1 MRPDEHKK
9 TKNARYKKKHG
20 IQQGQSSVSDDKDN
34 ERSNI
39 TETQAKLPAFGDN
52 EVPISESG
60 FSKRPITSNWAKYE
74 SAECDENDQGTDF
87 NVLLSFAGDTSSRM
101 KLKHEE
107 EWDSV
112 QDSHILSTDHTN
124 IAQVLKDIPF
134 SEKYKINELYLDAT
148 LMQFLSSMDESDLTS
163 KEYCLQNRAILSS
176 TETQEMGFNFSKKNI
191 NQGPTNPTGCI
202 EPSLKEDGRE
212 ETNKN
217 PTLCNS
223 NDENTLLKNN
233 EHSCIPECSSH
244 SDEDFQ
250 TIDELI
256 QSTQKSLQAEKISTF
271 QQQTCDNSLSKTAS
285 IAAIDQVP
293 SESAELQPSEPKGEE
308 KSNNVDDLEDWL
320 DSIL

>member
-1 MRPDEHKK
+1 MRNNCSFCSRSDRCLSRLCCVWVHIFYIIEILNMRPDEHKK

-87 NVLLSFAGDTSSRM
+87 NVLLSFAGDTSPRM

-112 QDSHILSTDHTN
+112 Q
-124 IAQVLKDIPF
+124 
-134 SEKYKINELYLDAT
+134 AT

-217 PTLCNS
+217 PILCNS

-244 SDEDFQ
+244 SEEDFH

>member
-112 QDSHILSTDHTN
+112 Q
-124 IAQVLKDIPF
+124 
-134 SEKYKINELYLDAT
+134 AT